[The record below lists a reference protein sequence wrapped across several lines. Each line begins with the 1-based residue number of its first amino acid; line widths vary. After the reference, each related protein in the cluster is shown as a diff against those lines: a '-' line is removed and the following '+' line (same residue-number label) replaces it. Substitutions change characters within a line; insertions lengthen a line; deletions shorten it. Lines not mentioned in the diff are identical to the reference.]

1 MQNRNVIK
9 IFAILFAIV
18 CLYQLSFTWIA
29 GGVEDDAVAYAA
41 NYEADEQEAKQ
52 KFYLDSINSEIVFD
66 IGLTEYTF
74 AECQQRELNLGLD
87 LKGGMNVTLEVMVVD
102 VVKALSNNSKDEAFT
117 AAIANTLNAQKDSQ
131 DDFVTL
137 FGMEYEKVAPA
148 ANTGLSAI
156 FSTPDLRD
164 KIQFAST
171 NQEVIAVLAI
181 EVEDAISRSFNI
193 LRSRIDRFG
202 VTQPNIQRLE
212 TAGRILVELPGIK
225 DPERARK
232 LLQSTAQLEFWET
245 YEYNELFQGFE
256 SANAYLRDVETAIA
270 STEDTT
276 EEVAIVE
283 EVKAEE
289 IIEEIIKE
297 TEEEN
302 SLLADVLEGDSL
314 ATDSA
319 SAGLSFEEFAAENPL
334 YAVLYPN
341 VNQQTGQLNPGPVV
355 GVCAVKDTA
364 AVNAYLSD
372 NAVRKFF
379 PIDAKFAYTVKPYD
393 PDGKFVQLVALK
405 SDRGGKAAMEGDV
418 VTDANEAFGQYSS
431 TAEVSMEMNAEG
443 AKQWKRLTA
452 DNIGKSVAIVLDGYV
467 YSYPTVQAEIA
478 GGRSSI
484 TGNFTLN
491 EAKDLANILKSG
503 KLPAPAR
510 IIEEAIVGPSLGEEA
525 INAGMSSFIFALLLV
540 LAYMI
545 FYYSG
550 AGIVSNIALVAN
562 VFFIFGVLSSLGA
575 VLTLPGIAGIIL
587 TIGMS
592 VDANV
597 LIYERI
603 REELRNGKGLSLAIS
618 DGYNSAYSSIID
630 ANVTTLLTG
639 IILYTFGTGP
649 IKGFATTL
657 VIGILTSLFAAIFIT
672 RLVISARLAKGKTIA
687 FATKMTDGAFKNINI
702 DFIGKRK
709 KFYIL
714 SSVIILIGVGSLVTK
729 GLNFGVDFVGGRT
742 YVVRFDETV
751 NNEDLRASLSAVFV
765 DADGLNYTPQVKTF
779 GNDNQVKITTSFMIE
794 SNEITTDE
802 IVESKLSEG
811 LATTG
816 LQYEVMSSQKVGPTI
831 ADDIKDAAVWSV
843 FFSLLVIFL
852 YILVRFRKWQFSL
865 GAVAAVFHD
874 VLIVLSI
881 FSIFYGILPFSLE
894 IDQAFIAAILT
905 IIGYS
910 LNDTVVVFD
919 RVREFMNNNTK
930 KGVHELINGALN
942 STLSRTINT
951 SLTTFFVLLIIFI
964 FGGEVIRGFMFALM
978 VGVVVGTYSSLFVA
992 SPIMLDTIKKKEVKS
1007 KRK

>member
-1 MQNRNVIK
+1 MENRNFIK
-9 IFAILFAIV
+9 IFTILFAIV
-18 CLYQLSFTWIA
+18 SLYQLSFTWVA
-29 GGVEDDAVAYAA
+29 SGVEDDALAYASQFP
-41 NYEADEQEAKQ
+41 EQEQELREKY
-52 KFYLDSINSEIVFD
+52 YLDSINSEPVYD
-66 IGLTEYTF
+66 IFLTEYTY
-74 AECQQRELNLGLD
+74 AQCKSRELNLGLD

-102 VVKALSNNSKDEAFT
+102 VVRALSNGSNDTIFNT
-117 AAIANTLNAQKDSQ
+117 AIESALEAQKNSQ
-131 DDFVTL
+131 NDYVTL
-137 FGMEYEKVAPA
+137 FGIEYEKLSP
-148 ANTGLSAI
+148 NNGLAVIFTAQLKDKVKINSSNDEVLAI
-156 FSTPDLRD
+156 
-164 KIQFAST
+164 
-171 NQEVIAVLAI
+171 LAI
-181 EVEDAISRSFNI
+181 EVEEAISRSFNI

-245 YEYNELFQGFE
+245 YEYSELFQAFE
-256 SANAYLRDVETAIA
+256 SANAYLRSLEIENKDTVNSSDVVDDKLVLDNI
-270 STEDTT
+270 EDSS
-276 EEVAIVE
+276 EDS
-283 EVKAEE
+283 
-289 IIEEIIKE
+289 KE
-297 TEEEN
+297 S
-302 SLLADVLEGDSL
+302 SLLADVLADDSL
-314 ATDSA
+314 STDSVDD
-319 SAGLSFEEFAAENPL
+319 SLSFEEFSSENPL

-341 VNQQTGQLNPGPVV
+341 VSQQTGQLNAGPVV
-355 GVCAVKDTA
+355 GICAIKDTA
-364 AVNAYLSD
+364 RVNEYINDKAIIKL
-372 NAVRKFF
+372 F
-379 PIDAKFAYTVKPYD
+379 PIDVVFSYTVKPFD
-393 PDGKFVQLVALK
+393 SDGKFVQLVALK
-405 SDRGGKAAMEGDV
+405 SNRGRKASMEGDV
-418 VTDANEAFGQYSS
+418 VTDANEAFGQFSS
-431 TAEVSMEMNAEG
+431 TAEVSMTMNAEG

-484 TGNFTLN
+484 TGDFSLD

-510 IIEEAIVGPSLGEEA
+510 IIEEAIVGPSLGKEA
-525 INAGMSSFIFALLLV
+525 ISSGLSSFIFALILV
-540 LAYMI
+540 LLYIA

-550 AGIVSNIALVAN
+550 AGLAANTALVVN
-562 VFFIFGVLSSLGA
+562 IFFIFGVLASLGA

-592 VDANV
+592 IDANV

-603 REELRNGKGLSLAIS
+603 REEMKNGKGLKLAIS

-672 RLVISARLAKGKTIA
+672 RLIISSRLEKGKSIS
-687 FATKMTDGAFKNINI
+687 FATKITEGAFKNINI
-702 DFIGKRK
+702 DFIKKRK
-709 KFYIL
+709 KFYVL
-714 SSVIILIGVGSLVTK
+714 SSVLILLGLGSLFTK
-729 GLNFGVDFVGGRT
+729 GLHLGVDFSGGRT
-742 YVVRFDETV
+742 YVVRFDQAV
-751 NNEDLRASLSAVFV
+751 DNEDLRLALSSVFV
-765 DADGLNYTPQVKTF
+765 DQDGLNYSPQVKTF
-779 GNDNQVKITTSFMIE
+779 GDANQVKITTSFMME
-794 SNEITTDE
+794 SNEITTDN

-816 LQYEVMSSQKVGPTI
+816 FEYEIMSSQKVGPTI
-831 ADDIKDAAVWSV
+831 ADDIKDAALWSV
-843 FFSLLVIFL
+843 IFSLIVIFI
-852 YILVRFRKWQFSL
+852 YILIRFSKWQFSL
-865 GAVAAVFHD
+865 GAVAAAFHD

-881 FSIFYGILPFSLE
+881 FSIFYGVLPFSLE

-919 RVREFMNNNTK
+919 RVREYINNNKK
-930 KGVHELINGALN
+930 KGVHDIINAALN

-978 VGVVVGTYSSLFVA
+978 VGVLVGTYSSLFIA
-992 SPIMLDTIKKKEVKS
+992 SPIMLDTMKKKD
-1007 KRK
+1007 